1 MSQNLNTATIS
12 EFTDLVE
19 RDWTYNNGNFVE
31 TGIATQMF
39 IVDNMAAFTGETR
52 RYTEIDPETFATL
65 KDEGDDASKA
75 TVQKGYE
82 QDMAVRRFAKEIDI
96 TYEMRRYNKKPEV
109 MAQLTSLSHFCPNKM
124 EIDLTH
130 RLTFATAATYVDMD
144 GQTVTTDVGDTLA
157 LVSASHTLRG
167 SSSTFSNVI
176 TGNPL
181 FSKGGLEVAEE
192 RTNTQILSMFGERR
206 IMDFNVIFSGDDP
219 ATCNDIKQFLAS
231 TADVDQENPG
241 VVNVYQNKY
250 RHIKLRYLA
259 TDAAGAYNSAKAK
272 YWGIAAVGQGQKGW
286 QAYLGI
292 WDSPQLKTPAP
303 GNNGED
309 VHNDDWTYG
318 TRCAYGIATV
328 SPRGFLLSTGVGA

>member
-1 MSQNLNTATIS
+1 MSQNLNTASIS

-31 TGIATQMF
+31 TGIASQMF
-39 IVDNMAAFTGETR
+39 ITENMASYTGESR

-65 KDEGDDASKA
+65 KDEGDDASIA

-82 QDMAVRRFAKEIDI
+82 KDMEVKRFAKEISI

-109 MAQLTSLSHFCPNKM
+109 MAQLTSLSHFCPNRM

-130 RLTFATAATYVDMD
+130 RLSFMTATSYTDMD
-144 GQTVTTDVGDTLA
+144 GQTVATTVGDTLA
-157 LVSASHTLRG
+157 LVSASHTLRA
-167 SSSTFSNVI
+167 SASTFSNVI

-181 FSKGGLEVAEE
+181 FSKGGLEIAE
-192 RTNTQILSMFGERR
+192 TQANTQVLSQFGERR
-206 IMDFNVIFSGDDP
+206 IMDFNIIWTGDDP
-219 ATCNDIKQFLAS
+219 TTCNDVKQFLNS
-231 TADVDQENPG
+231 TADVDQENPA
-241 VVNVYQNKY
+241 VTNVYQNKY
-250 RHIKLRYLA
+250 RQVKLRYLA
-259 TDAAGAYNSAKAK
+259 TAADGAYNSAKAK

-292 WDSPQLKTPAP
+292 WDAPSLKTPAP

-328 SPRGFLLSTGVGA
+328 SARGLLGSTGVGA